1 MCILDA
7 VPGFVLE
14 LKKLETLHRHGNQNY
29 FRTTFMWYVCE
40 GRERIRTAS
49 FSGEFKIRTHC
60 CYDPLLISECYN
72 LYLDIFETLSHSS
85 LVNTFC

>member
-29 FRTTFMWYVCE
+29 FRMSSKSELTVAM
-40 GRERIRTAS
+40 
-49 FSGEFKIRTHC
+49 THC
-60 CYDPLLISECYN
+60 
-72 LYLDIFETLSHSS
+72 S
-85 LVNTFC
+85 LVNAITCI